1 MISITFDGLLWI
13 QACKGISGIYSTRVA
28 SVPENDISQ
37 LLTVR
42 SRVSEVTVGTM
53 ARVKNGKYKGDL
65 AQVEF
70 SNLGKDWV

>member
-1 MISITFDGLLWI
+1 M
-13 QACKGISGIYSTRVA
+13 A

-42 SRVSEVTVGTM
+42 SRVSEVAVGTM

-65 AQVEF
+65 AQVECTKKTG
-70 SNLGKDWV
+70 L